1 MAFLLLVL
9 ECRTCLHS
17 GVGAGEETPSS
28 NQFFVLMLDGEAG
41 FVGTRER
48 CGNF

>member
-9 ECRTCLHS
+9 ECRTCCIRVLELR
-17 GVGAGEETPSS
+17 EETPSS
-28 NQFFVLMLDGEAG
+28 NQFFVLMLDGEVG